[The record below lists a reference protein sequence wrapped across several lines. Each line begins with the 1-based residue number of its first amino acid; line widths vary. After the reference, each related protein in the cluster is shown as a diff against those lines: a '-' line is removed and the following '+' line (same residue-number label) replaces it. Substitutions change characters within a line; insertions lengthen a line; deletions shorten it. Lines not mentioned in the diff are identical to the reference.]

1 MVAGEPPQLGPHR
14 TADRALQPAA
24 VRPRPCWCGRKARP
38 RPGPGMGLGTKP
50 PTWPVRALQPRRAR
64 ATRSDQRPE
73 ASNKKTDGPITSR
86 RPRPQGNVFSVC
98 IVRMRRSAENTRI
111 FSVLESAGER
121 MVHHCPQLSAQVGP
135 RKWGTRPPCAV
146 ACTHGPSLETPHPT
160 PVGALWSTQPERA
173 RPCMRARMAHARQC
187 AAAARRK
194 RGGPRFRQASQR
206 LQAVRHLQQER
217 SSRTGTKTVRNGL
230 GRHWGGWHTP
240 RDRGIIA
247 EQMPGPERG

>member
-1 MVAGEPPQLGPHR
+1 MVAPQLGPHR

-73 ASNKKTDGPITSR
+73 ASNKKTDGPITSPR

-121 MVHHCPQLSAQVGP
+121 MVHHD
-135 RKWGTRPPCAV
+135 R
-146 ACTHGPSLETPHPT
+146 LETRYAKAWRNVLSGEAYRVARGVEGGEAYRDVQAYRNPPWY
-160 PVGALWSTQPERA
+160 LQKRA
-173 RPCMRARMAHARQC
+173 YL
-187 AAAARRK
+187 
-194 RGGPRFRQASQR
+194 QR
-206 LQAVRHLQQER
+206 YL
-217 SSRTGTKTVRNGL
+217 
-230 GRHWGGWHTP
+230 
-240 RDRGIIA
+240 
-247 EQMPGPERG
+247 